1 MNIIQTKNGENIR
14 LGDFIKAIPAKVDA
28 KLKNI
33 SLGDTLRGIAV
44 MSNMTA
50 GLSLAVG
57 FNLIRTPGGGP
68 VHPAVRL
75 VHFGLAAYNLKQA
88 SDLRSLAMEADAMD
102 AAQAARRRAAE
113 QAG

>member
-1 MNIIQTKNGENIR
+1 MNIIIQTKNGENIR

-33 SLGDTLRGIAV
+33 SLGDTLRGVAV

-50 GLSLAVG
+50 GFSLAAG
-57 FNLIRTPGGGP
+57 FNLIKTPAP
-68 VHPAVRL
+68 LHPMMRL

-88 SDLRSLAMEADAMD
+88 SDLRTMAAEADAMD
-102 AAQAARRRAAE
+102 AAARARKAVAVE
-113 QAG
+113 